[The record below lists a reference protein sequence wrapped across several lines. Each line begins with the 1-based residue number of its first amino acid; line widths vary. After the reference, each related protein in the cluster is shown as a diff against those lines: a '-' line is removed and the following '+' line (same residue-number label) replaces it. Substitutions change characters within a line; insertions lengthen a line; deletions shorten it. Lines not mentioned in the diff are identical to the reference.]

1 MGKEPIKVKYKN
13 RRKPE
18 YTKEGMVQL
27 ENFQRQNQG
36 KFGLDADAVILGL
49 KKRGH
54 GRGKARDAGPAKRGE
69 ADKSH

>member
-1 MGKEPIKVKYKN
+1 MGEHMTKEAIKFKYKN

-27 ENFQRQNQG
+27 EIFQRQNQG
-36 KFGLDADAVILGL
+36 TIGPEADAVLLGL

-54 GRGKARDAGPAKRGE
+54 GRGKARDAGPAKR
-69 ADKSH
+69 KSA